1 MTYADVIIDT
11 KSDNV
16 DNFFTYDA
24 AAFPD
29 IRPGARVRVPF
40 GRGAGRI
47 SGYVFALRDTLPEGL
62 EGKRISRI
70 TEVDEELSLP
80 EGAIDVCLWMK
91 ARYYCRYIE
100 AAQCF
105 APAGKP
111 RKKEEHSGEEHS
123 GDGSTYVSEP
133 LSLTPAPPLTLEQQH
148 SGDGSVYVPEPL
160 SLAPAPPLTLEQQH
174 SGDGSTYVSEPLSLT
189 PAPPLTLEQQRAASA
204 VLPKIA
210 EREPAAFLLHGVTGS
225 GKTEVYLAACEK
237 TLEEGRKAIML
248 VPEISLT
255 HQTVKRFVERFGE
268 ERIAILHSK
277 MTIKERYES
286 WLRIKKGVVDIVIGA
301 RSAVFAPFS
310 DIGLIIV
317 DEEHEGTYK
326 SDMTPKYD
334 TVEVAYKRAAAS
346 CAVLLLGSATP
357 SVVSAYRAEQGLYK
371 KLALTKRYNT
381 TPLPELFV
389 VDMRAETLKGNLSV
403 FSEALYK
410 AVNETLEAGRQAMLF
425 LNRRGWSS
433 FVSCPSCGYVMKCER
448 CNISLT
454 YHKAENRAVCHY
466 CGKTRKVPDTCP
478 SCGKPGLRFFGI
490 GTEQVEE
497 RAKEVFPQARIAR
510 LDADNARKRG
520 SGERIL
526 NAFGAGRT
534 DILIGTQMIAK
545 GLDFPGVALVG
556 IVAADISLNIPDFKS
571 PERTFQLITQVAGRA
586 GRREERGRVFI
597 QTYIPENY
605 AIEAAS
611 GYDYEGFYRSELFFR
626 KTLTYPPF
634 SDVVQITSY
643 AAEEEKAREGAE
655 RARKE
660 LLAEKDLLTLE
671 FVLGPRPAPI
681 VKVGNDF
688 RYHLY
693 VKAEIKKRRA
703 LENALGSLKQRI
715 NTDAAAGY
723 RIIVDINPYS
733 LM

>member
-1 MTYADVIIDT
+1 MMFADVVIDT
-11 KSDNV
+11 RSDNV

-24 AAFPD
+24 SAFPD
-29 IRPGARVRVPF
+29 IRPGARVKAPF
-40 GRGAGRI
+40 GKGSRGI
-47 SGYVFALRDTLPEGL
+47 TGYVFALSEKLPEGL
-62 EGKRISRI
+62 EGKRISKI
-70 TEVDEELSLP
+70 SEVDDELSLP
-80 EGAIDVCLWMK
+80 EAAIDVCLWMK

-100 AAQCF
+100 AAKCF

-111 RKKEEHSGEEHS
+111 RKTNQERH
-123 GDGSTYVSEP
+123 GDGSFVFSEKTKEP
-133 LSLTPAPPLTLEQQH
+133 SPCKAPPLTQEQR
-148 SGDGSVYVPEPL
+148 
-160 SLAPAPPLTLEQQH
+160 
-174 SGDGSTYVSEPLSLT
+174 
-189 PAPPLTLEQQRAASA
+189 RAAA
-204 VLPKIA
+204 AILPKIEA
-210 EREPAAFLLHGVTGS
+210 GEGAAFLLQGVTGS

-237 TLEEGRKAIML
+237 ALENGRKTIML

-268 ERIAILHSK
+268 GRIAILHSK
-277 MTIKERYES
+277 MTIKERYEE
-286 WLRIKKGVVDIVIGA
+286 WLRIKRGEVDIAIGA

-310 DIGLIIV
+310 DIGLIVV

-334 TVEVAYKRAAAS
+334 TVEVAFKRAAAS
-346 CAVLLLGSATP
+346 DAVLLLGSATP

-381 TPLPELFV
+381 TPMPELFV
-389 VDMRAETLKGNLSV
+389 VDMRAELMKGNKSV
-403 FSEALYK
+403 FSEAMYN
-410 AVNETLEAGRQAMLF
+410 AVNETLADGRQTMLF

-433 FVSCPSCGYVMKCER
+433 FVSCPSCGNVMKCER
-448 CNISLT
+448 CRISLT

-466 CGKTRKVPDTCP
+466 CGISRKVPDVCP
-478 SCGKPGLRFFGI
+478 WCGKPGLRFFGL

-510 LDADNARKRG
+510 LDADMARKRG

-526 NAFGAGRT
+526 NAFGAGKT

-586 GRREERGRVFI
+586 GRRDERGRVII
-597 QTYIPENY
+597 QTYVPENY

-626 KTLTYPPF
+626 KTLMYPPF
-634 SDVVQITSY
+634 SDVIQVSAF
-643 AAEEEKAREGAE
+643 AADEVKAREGAE
-655 RARKE
+655 RVRKE
-660 LLAEKDLLTLE
+660 LLAAKGLLTDE

-681 VKVGNDF
+681 AKVGNDY

-693 VKAEIKKRRA
+693 IKAETKKRRA
-703 LENALGSLKQRI
+703 LENGLSELKQKI
-715 NTDAAAGY
+715 NTDPAAGY